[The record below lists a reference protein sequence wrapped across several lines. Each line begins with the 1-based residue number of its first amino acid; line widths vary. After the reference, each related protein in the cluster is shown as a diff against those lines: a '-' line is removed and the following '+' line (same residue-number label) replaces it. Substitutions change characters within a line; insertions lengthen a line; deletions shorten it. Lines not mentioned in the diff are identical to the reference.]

1 MKYFGIVAAL
11 VIAAF
16 LIMDFNSRTANRNR
30 LDNEYVEVRAEW
42 EGKAA
47 TKSAL
52 QAQIAYATSDAAVYE
67 WAYENHMVQKGD
79 IPVVPV
85 GAAKPTP
92 IVTPRPSVIQKALS
106 NPERWLLL
114 FIDPD

>member
-1 MKYFGIVAAL
+1 MKYIGIVLAL

-16 LIMDFNSRTANRNR
+16 LIMDFNSRTANLNR
-30 LDNEYVEVRAEW
+30 LNNEHAIVKMEYEKKAST
-42 EGKAA
+42 KAA
-47 TKSAL
+47 LEVK
-52 QAQIAYATSDAAVYE
+52 IARATSDAAVYE

-85 GAAKPTP
+85 GGIQATPTP
-92 IVTPRPSVIQKALS
+92 TPRPVATQKTLS

-114 FIDPD
+114 FIDPE